1 MESSA
6 KFKEKLL
13 CRQKQLEE
21 QMISNRVRKLEL
33 DEQRLIKQIAIANK
47 QSVYADNVIH
57 RKMSD
62 LMLKHE

>member
-1 MESSA
+1 
-6 KFKEKLL
+6 
-13 CRQKQLEE
+13 
-21 QMISNRVRKLEL
+21 MISNRVRKLEL
-33 DEQRLIKQIAIANK
+33 DEQRLMKQIAIANK